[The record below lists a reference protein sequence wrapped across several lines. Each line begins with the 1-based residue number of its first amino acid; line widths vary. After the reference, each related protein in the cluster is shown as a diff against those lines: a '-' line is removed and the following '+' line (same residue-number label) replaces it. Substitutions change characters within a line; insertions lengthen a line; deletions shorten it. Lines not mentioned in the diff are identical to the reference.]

1 MNDLPDFMGG
11 EPSDLGDA
19 PVIDTTAAAPPAPA
33 SEIAPPE
40 AAPQPEAPV
49 APVEPQ
55 AQHEPAA
62 PPPGHVPL
70 TALLDTRDQLKEAR
84 ARAAALEAQINPPQ
98 VPDPF
103 EDPEGYAEHQSFA
116 LQQQLKVQAFSNSKL
131 IAESSPDAA
140 LIPEALAWAQ
150 QRADQDP
157 GFRQQSFNHHHP
169 VGFAIQ
175 EFKRHKTMTMVG
187 DDPDAFVRQR
197 AAALGYV
204 LPNQDPNPAPAPAA
218 QPAPAPTTPQ
228 RPVAPRPSL
237 ASTPAA
243 GAHTAPKVRDGEAT
257 FDAMFSR

>member
-1 MNDLPDFMGG
+1 MTDLPDFMGG
-11 EPSDLGDA
+11 EPSDLGEA
-19 PVIDTTAAAPPAPA
+19 PAIVEAAPAPA
-33 SEIAPPE
+33 APDLE
-40 AAPQPEAPV
+40 VAPLEPASQPEAPV

-55 AQHEPAA
+55 AQPEPLA

-84 ARAAALEAQINPPQ
+84 ARAAALEAQINPPE

-103 EDPEGYAEHQSFA
+103 EDPEGYAQHQSAA
-116 LQQQLKVQAFSNSKL
+116 LQQQLKAQAFSNSKL

-150 QRADQDP
+150 QRAEQDP
-157 GFRQQSFNHHHP
+157 GFRHQSFNHHHP

-175 EFKRHKTMTMVG
+175 EFKRHKTMTLVG

-204 LPNQDPNPAPAPAA
+204 LPNQDPNPAPAA